1 MRKFLFSFVLFLCLG
16 LQVLLAKSPQDLK
29 AEFQEYL
36 QKKNLNSG
44 NIEQLYHKNFACVR
58 RLDLL
63 LLHPSM
69 SLFDFKTQR
78 FAMGP
83 YAALLLEESNF
94 ERLKLSGLKGEQI
107 SLDADRELEEYAR
120 IKATRWTTPK
130 ESQEKLQ
137 EIQEEIERHI
147 QTVQKRKGF
156 QILFS
161 ENSFL
166 QAQAHPRV
174 CLSKNLSDISSEVFE
189 EILNNHSGL
198 NQEQRTELL
207 KTFSY

>member
-1 MRKFLFSFVLFLCLG
+1 MRPFLFSFILFFSLG
-16 LQVLLAKSPQDLK
+16 VQISLAKSPQDLK

-36 QKKNLNSG
+36 QKKNLKSG
-44 NIEQLYHKNFACVR
+44 NLEQLYHKNFACVR

-69 SLFDFKTQR
+69 KLFDFKTQR

-83 YAALLLEESNF
+83 YASLLLEESNF

-107 SLDADRELEEYAR
+107 SLDAERELEEYAR
-120 IKATRWTTPK
+120 IKATSWSTPK
-130 ESQEKLQ
+130 ESQERLQ
-137 EIQEEIERHI
+137 KIQEEIERHI

-166 QAQAHPRV
+166 KAQAHSRV

-189 EILNNHSGL
+189 KILDSQSSL
-198 NQEQRTELL
+198 TQKQRTELL
-207 KTFSY
+207 RSFSY